1 MTLEEYYA
9 SRKKSNRNPNA
20 KLTDEKTPVS
30 ISQHTVIITVFI
42 FLCIVFIFLFR
53 KLLNHLKRPVKEEK
67 PEWHQLISDLLRW
80 FNVVETEEDPE
91 EITEAIVTSKKR

>member
-1 MTLEEYYA
+1 MQ
-9 SRKKSNRNPNA
+9 RIHR
-20 KLTDEKTPVS
+20 
-30 ISQHTVIITVFI
+30 
-42 FLCIVFIFLFR
+42 LFR

-91 EITEAIVTSKKR
+91 EITEAIVISKKR

>member
-1 MTLEEYYA
+1 M
-9 SRKKSNRNPNA
+9 KKP
-20 KLTDEKTPVS
+20 
-30 ISQHTVIITVFI
+30 Q
-42 FLCIVFIFLFR
+42 

-91 EITEAIVTSKKR
+91 EITEAIVISKKRKRLATIWHRISLHFREAYPEIS